1 MLAQAD
7 NTGMRKFLCWTLFG
21 LLLHGLPV
29 QAANPPKR
37 MAAHQSHADIRA
49 AVENFVR
56 AQTRTLPGQANIR
69 VGEID
74 RRVVLPACATLET
87 FLPPG
92 GQLLGNST
100 VGVRCAGASPW
111 KLFVTVHV
119 TISASLLVTSRPLQL
134 GHVLRAED
142 LSRRSGELTHAGMLT
157 DSAQAIGKVLKFG
170 IGAGQTL
177 KQDMLRAPHVVTQGQ
192 TVQLQIEEQGFSVR
206 AEGQALHNASEG
218 ESIQI
223 KTASGRVVT
232 GIAREG
238 GLIEVRTPKTPASS
252 SP

>member
-1 MLAQAD
+1 MLPQAD
-7 NTGMRKFLCWTLFG
+7 NTGMKKFLCWALFG
-21 LLLHGLPV
+21 LLLPGLPV
-29 QAANPPKR
+29 QAAGQQKR

-56 AQTRTLPGQANIR
+56 AQTLTSPGRISIR

-74 RRVVLPACATLET
+74 RRVVLPACTTLET

-92 GQLLGNST
+92 GKLLGNST
-100 VGVRCAGASPW
+100 VGVRCAGAAPW
-111 KLFVTVHV
+111 KLFVTVQV
-119 TISASLLVTSRPLQL
+119 KVSANLLVTSRPLQL

-142 LSRRSGELTHAGMLT
+142 ISGRNGELSSAGMLT
-157 DSAQAIGKVLKFG
+157 DPAQAIGKVLKFG
-170 IGAGQTL
+170 IGAGQVL
-177 KQDMLRAPHVVTQGQ
+177 KQDMLRAPYVVTQGQ
-192 TVQLQIEEQGFSVR
+192 TVQLQVEEQGFRVR
-206 AEGQALHNASEG
+206 AEGQALNNAAEG
-218 ESIQI
+218 ENVQI

-238 GLIEVRTPKTPASS
+238 GLIEVRTPKAPASA